1 MNVSNPPGRDI
12 RGWQSRSAGTAH
24 LRAFNKSGSPA
35 RVARLHQLTLA
46 SLMLPFIA
54 LAGDA
59 QARSPCPKPA
69 TQVDVLNL
77 RPARLKAI
85 RITDQTKKTVAKIYA
100 CHPPH
105 PVFGGPALIRFQDV
119 RSAPNGLVLLR
130 FQVVGLSDI
139 LLAYYVDHEGNLLRA
154 FVTAP

>member
-1 MNVSNPPGRDI
+1 
-12 RGWQSRSAGTAH
+12 
-24 LRAFNKSGSPA
+24 
-35 RVARLHQLTLA
+35 
-46 SLMLPFIA
+46 MLPFIA

-77 RPARLKAI
+77 GPARLRGI
-85 RITDQTKKTVAKIYA
+85 RLTDQTKKAVTKVYA

-119 RSAPNGLVLLR
+119 RAAPNGHVLLR

-139 LLAYYVDHEGNLLRA
+139 LLAYYADQEGNLLGA
-154 FVTAP
+154 FVIGP